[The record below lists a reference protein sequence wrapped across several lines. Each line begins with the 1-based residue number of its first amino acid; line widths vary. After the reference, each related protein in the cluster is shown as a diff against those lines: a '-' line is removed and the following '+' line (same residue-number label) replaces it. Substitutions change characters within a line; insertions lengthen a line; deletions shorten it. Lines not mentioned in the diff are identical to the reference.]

1 MVFIMKC
8 LKYLSLILLFFI
20 TNKIYAQDDITKGVV
35 LDKIV
40 AIVGNEI
47 IMQSDIN
54 ISSAR

>member
-1 MVFIMKC
+1 MKC